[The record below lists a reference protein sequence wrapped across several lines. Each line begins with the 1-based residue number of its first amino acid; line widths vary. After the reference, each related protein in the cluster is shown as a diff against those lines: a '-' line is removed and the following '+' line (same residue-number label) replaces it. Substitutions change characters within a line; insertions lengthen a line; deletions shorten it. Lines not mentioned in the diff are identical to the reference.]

1 MTEKKSAFTMR
12 KLIAYATFS
21 PPCMLFSAV
30 DGT

>member
-1 MTEKKSAFTMR
+1 MR